1 MIPRTSVK
9 AGWSCKMPNISC
21 CYNYK
26 APVCTNDGG
35 NTTLPACFMMQHEK
49 HIIDKFK
56 HSSQVIQHSIMTTY
70 IHIIQWGYVLTMCW
84 YSTARPSQ
92 NLGGHTRTPHCA
104 LLWHRKLLAKNI
116 TNQKIFQIFL
126 ASRSFQLVAWLIITN
141 CVTNRPKNRIVCV
154 VLYDYCC
161 Y

>member
-35 NTTLPACFMMQHEK
+35 NTTLSACFMMQHEK

-70 IHIIQWGYVLTMCW
+70 IHIIPGGYVLTLCW

-104 LLWHRKLLAKNI
+104 LLWHSKLLAKI
-116 TNQKIFQIFL
+116 SQIRKYSKSFWL
-126 ASRSFQLVAWLIITN
+126 CQAVTRASRSFELLTIE
-141 CVTNRPKNRIVCV
+141 TNRQNNFSARDP
-154 VLYDYCC
+154 
-161 Y
+161 